1 MQFNAGFPRLGMNF
15 PIKYANRNLQNINL
29 ANANFN
35 LTVIFVSLFFLMTK
49 AREMFQ
55 PDISTG
61 GNRLNRYTLWD
72 ISSDLEYIY
81 EWCFKKYSTQNVTE
95 ITLSS

>member
-1 MQFNAGFPRLGMNF
+1 MNF

-55 PDISTG
+55 PDISTV

-81 EWCFKKYSTQNVTE
+81 EWCFKKY
-95 ITLSS
+95 

>member
-1 MQFNAGFPRLGMNF
+1 
-15 PIKYANRNLQNINL
+15 
-29 ANANFN
+29 
-35 LTVIFVSLFFLMTK
+35 MTK

>member
-1 MQFNAGFPRLGMNF
+1 MNF

-35 LTVIFVSLFFLMTK
+35 LTVIFVSVFFLMTK

-81 EWCFKKYSTQNVTE
+81 EWCFKKYSAQNVTE